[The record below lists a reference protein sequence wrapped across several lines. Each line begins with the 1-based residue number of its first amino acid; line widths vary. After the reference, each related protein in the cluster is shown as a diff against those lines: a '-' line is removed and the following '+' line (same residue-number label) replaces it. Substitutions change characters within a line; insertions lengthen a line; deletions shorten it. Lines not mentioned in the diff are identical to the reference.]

1 MHFTVQT
8 VLVNALY
15 GTYCISECTLLYKL
29 CKLMHFTVQTVLVNA
44 LYGTYCISE
53 CALLY
58 KLY

>member
-15 GTYCISECTLLYKL
+15 CTN
-29 CKLMHFTVQTVLVNA
+29 CMLMHFTVQTVLVNA
-44 LYGTYCISE
+44 LYCTNCISE
-53 CALLY
+53 CTLLY

>member
-15 GTYCISECTLLYKL
+15 
-29 CKLMHFTVQTVLVNA
+29 CKTVLVNA
-44 LYGTYCISE
+44 LYCTNCISE

-58 KLY
+58 KLC

>member
-8 VLVNALY
+8 VLVNVLY
-15 GTYCISECTLLYKL
+15 CT
-29 CKLMHFTVQTVLVNA
+29 N
-44 LYGTYCISE
+44 CISE

>member
-8 VLVNALY
+8 VLVKALY
-15 GTYCISECTLLYKL
+15 CTNCVSECTLL
-29 CKLMHFTVQTVLVNA
+29 VNA
-44 LYGTYCISE
+44 LYCTNCISE

>member
-1 MHFTVQT
+1 MRFTVQT

-15 GTYCISECTLLYKL
+15 CTNCISECTLLY
-29 CKLMHFTVQTVLVNA
+29 N
-44 LYGTYCISE
+44 SE

>member
-15 GTYCISECTLLYKL
+15 CTN
-29 CKLMHFTVQTVLVNA
+29 CV
-44 LYGTYCISE
+44 SE

>member
-1 MHFTVQT
+1 
-8 VLVNALY
+8 
-15 GTYCISECTLLYKL
+15 
-29 CKLMHFTVQTVLVNA
+29 MHFTVQTVLVNA